1 MKVSMV
7 ILGTRG
13 DVQPMVALAIE
24 LMKRNHEVIFCAPPE
39 HEGWVTK
46 LGVPFMA
53 FGPPIRKKIRE
64 NPSKQKGGVAVKID
78 PKAGK
83 KMTLDQMTLLPE
95 IIRGS
100 DLVLGTGIVLGV
112 HTAADAVGA
121 VYRLVAFYPVILGT
135 TPEDPL
141 KSRMMF
147 GFGRFA
153 INAAMKGFINKTR
166 KQLNLKPIRDAWEN
180 WMGEEVI
187 LASDPEVN
195 KAREGVAFR
204 FKQTGFM
211 LMPSAGEIP
220 PALDEF
226 ISRGTPPVYIGFG
239 SNPIEDP
246 GKYSGMFSEVQ
257 RETGQR
263 LIVSKGWAELPD
275 SDDQDI
281 HFVDEIP
288 FDLVFPKLAAVVYHG
303 GTGTMASVVRAG
315 IPQAIFPFMGDQFD
329 NRKQALRLGIA
340 PETCDFKEMT
350 GPKLSGAIN
359 KCLKEPVFGDNARIL
374 AQKLAGRNG
383 VVENALF
390 IEGLVR
396 PKGTVHS

>member
-1 MKVSMV
+1 
-7 ILGTRG
+7 
-13 DVQPMVALAIE
+13 
-24 LMKRNHEVIFCAPPE
+24 
-39 HEGWVTK
+39 
-46 LGVPFMA
+46 
-53 FGPPIRKKIRE
+53 
-64 NPSKQKGGVAVKID
+64 
-78 PKAGK
+78 
-83 KMTLDQMTLLPE
+83 
-95 IIRGS
+95 
-100 DLVLGTGIVLGV
+100 
-112 HTAADAVGA
+112 
-121 VYRLVAFYPVILGT
+121 
-135 TPEDPL
+135 
-141 KSRMMF
+141 
-147 GFGRFA
+147 
-153 INAAMKGFINKTR
+153 
-166 KQLNLKPIRDAWEN
+166 
-180 WMGEEVI
+180 MGEEVI